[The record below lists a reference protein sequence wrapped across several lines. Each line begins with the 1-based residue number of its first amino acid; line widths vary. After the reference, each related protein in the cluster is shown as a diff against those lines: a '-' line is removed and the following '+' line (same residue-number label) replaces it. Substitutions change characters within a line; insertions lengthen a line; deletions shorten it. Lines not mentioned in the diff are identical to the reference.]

1 MMRMTARRVRVF
13 GRVQGVFF
21 RAWTRD
27 EARSLGISGWIR
39 NRSDGSVDAQLEG
52 EPEAIDE
59 LIELMREGPP
69 GAHVS
74 NVQIEEADSE
84 GLSGLDARLVGG
96 VRRQI
101 IELPAVDSVA
111 GADLHRLEAVEDV
124 EFGKCYAGN
133 AADPDRLPHEHGVE
147 PPAAA
152 FAPGN
157 GTEFVSALA
166 ELLA

>member
-74 NVQIEEADSE
+74 NVDIEEADSE
-84 GLSGLDARLVGG
+84 GLSGFE
-96 VRRQI
+96 VR
-101 IELPAVDSVA
+101 
-111 GADLHRLEAVEDV
+111 H
-124 EFGKCYAGN
+124 
-133 AADPDRLPHEHGVE
+133 
-147 PPAAA
+147 
-152 FAPGN
+152 
-157 GTEFVSALA
+157 
-166 ELLA
+166 